1 MLKSTFWTERRFTGI
16 ALILGC
22 VLFQVAA
29 FLPVTDSKG
38 TFI

>member
-1 MLKSTFWTERRFTGI
+1 MAKKPFWTERRFTGL

-22 VLFQVAA
+22 VLFLTGTG
-29 FLPVTDSKG
+29 LPVTDSKG